1 MMLLSVVML
10 RSDGS
15 GQVGILIGSQI
26 PEKLPAVTD
35 LTDKFQIKIGDHN
48 FVFVFTA
55 LDQQLAARIYEET
68 KGNPYFTVEL
78 MRSLVESGSLVRRDG
93 SWEIELDK
101 RLPMGG
107 GLGGGSSDAASVLLV
122 LNHLWGLGLDLDD
135 LAGLGLRLGADVP
148 VFVRGEAAWGEG
160 VGERL
165 TPVQLPEP
173 WYLVLMPACQV
184 ATEAVF
190 SAPELTRDSTPITI
204 RDFLQGSQAND
215 CLPVVRR
222 NYPEVAAALDWLDRF
237 APARLTGTGACVFAA
252 FATADQARAPLA
264 SLPARWRG
272 WVAQGR
278 NVSPLH
284 AALRSAAV

>member
-1 MMLLSVVML
+1 MSALQAQRWPAPAKLNLML
-10 RSDGS
+10 RVIGRRGDGYHLLQTVFQFLDF
-15 GQVGILIGSQI
+15 GDWLRLRPRGDGRILRIR
-26 PEKLPAVTD
+26 PLPGVDAKHD
-35 LTDKFQIKIGDHN
+35 L
-48 FVFVFTA
+48 A
-55 LDQQLAARIYEET
+55 LRAAQLLQRAAGCRL
-68 KGNPYFTVEL
+68 GA
-78 MRSLVESGSLVRRDG
+78 
-93 SWEIELDK
+93 EIELDK

-173 WYLVLMPACQV
+173 WYLVVMPACQV
-184 ATEAVF
+184 ATGAVF
-190 SAPELTRDSTPITI
+190 AAPELTRNSTPITI

-222 NYPEVAAALDWLDRF
+222 NYPEVAAALDWLGRF
-237 APARLTGTGACVFAA
+237 APARLTGTGACVYAS
-252 FATADQARAPLA
+252 FATEDEAKAPLA
-264 SLPARWRG
+264 SLPAHWRG
-272 WVAQGR
+272 WVARGR

-284 AALRSAAV
+284 TALRSAAG

>member
-1 MMLLSVVML
+1 MSALQAQRWPAPAKLNLML
-10 RSDGS
+10 RVIGRRDDGYHLLQTVFQFLEL
-15 GQVGILIGSQI
+15 GDWLRLRARDDGRILRLR
-26 PEKLPAVTD
+26 PLP
-35 LTDKFQIKIGDHN
+35 G
-48 FVFVFTA
+48 
-55 LDQQLAARIYEET
+55 
-68 KGNPYFTVEL
+68 
-78 MRSLVESGSLVRRDG
+78 VESKDDLALRAAHLLQQAAGCSLGV
-93 SWEIELDK
+93 EIELDK

-122 LNHLWGLGLDLDD
+122 LNQLWGLRLGLDD
-135 LAGLGLRLGADVP
+135 LATLGLQLGADVP

-173 WYLVLMPACQV
+173 WYLVVMPACQV
-184 ATEAVF
+184 ATGAVF
-190 SAPELTRDSTPITI
+190 SAPELTRNSTPITI
-204 RDFLQGSQAND
+204 RAFLQGSQAND

-252 FATADQARAPLA
+252 FATEDEARAPLA
-264 SLPARWRG
+264 LLPAPWRG
-272 WVAQGR
+272 WVARGR

-284 AALRSAAV
+284 TALGSAAV